1 MLNPE
6 GEYVNQDQNTTV
18 SKLNSEEEP
27 EILVRKPLEREFE
40 TPLFL
45 RDSSDEQKG
54 DAQDEKNK
62 TAE

>member
-18 SKLNSEEEP
+18 SELNSEEEP
-27 EILVRKPLEREFE
+27 EILVWKPPEREFE

-45 RDSSDEQKG
+45 RDSLDEQKG

>member
-6 GEYVNQDQNTTV
+6 NESVNQDQNTMV
-18 SKLNSEEEP
+18 SDLNSEEEP
-27 EILVRKPLEREFE
+27 EILVWKPLEREFE

-45 RDSSDEQKG
+45 RDSLDEQTG

>member
-1 MLNPE
+1 
-6 GEYVNQDQNTTV
+6 VNQDQNTTV
-18 SKLNSEEEP
+18 SELNSKEEP

>member
-1 MLNPE
+1 
-6 GEYVNQDQNTTV
+6 VNQDQNTTV
-18 SKLNSEEEP
+18 SELNSEKEP
-27 EILVRKPLEREFE
+27 ETLVRKPIEREFE

-45 RDSSDEQKG
+45 RDSSEKEKG